1 MELRELAE
9 LLREYATG
17 ATALAAISERLRPV
31 LAADP
36 LDVAASD
43 PAPWDR
49 APNEERLFWR
59 LVYLIES
66 GEADSPEFRD
76 RIRRVVATLDST
88 RSAATTHELLPV
100 VVDAQRLCEIIEK
113 YRAGIISRTSLL
125 SVVAESDYP
134 AHVKLW
140 LQHAS
145 PMALERLRAQLGA
158 DEYDAVAVGFEAPP
172 A

>member
-1 MELRELAE
+1 LELRELAE
-9 LLREYATG
+9 LLREYVAGLTPQAT
-17 ATALAAISERLRPV
+17 LRERLRPV
-31 LAADP
+31 LADDP

-43 PAPWDR
+43 PAPWDQ
-49 APNEERLFWR
+49 APDEARLFWR
-59 LVYLIES
+59 LVYLVES

-76 RIRRVVATLDST
+76 RVRRVVAALDST
-88 RSAATTHELLPV
+88 RSAATTHELLPI
-100 VVDAQRLCEIIEK
+100 VVDARRLCEIVEK
-113 YRAGIISRTSLL
+113 LRAGVISRTSFL

-145 PMALERLRAQLGA
+145 PMALARMCAQLGA
-158 DEYDAVAVGFEAPP
+158 DEYSAVAVSFEAPP

>member
-9 LLREYATG
+9 LLREYAAGVTPLS
-17 ATALAAISERLRPV
+17 TISERLRPV
-31 LAADP
+31 LADDP

-49 APNEERLFWR
+49 APDEERLFWR

-66 GEADSPEFRD
+66 GEVDGPEFRD
-76 RIRRVVATLDST
+76 RMRRVVTTLDST
-88 RSAATTHELLPV
+88 KSAATTHELLPLV
-100 VVDAQRLCEIIEK
+100 LDARRLYGIVEK
-113 YRAGIISRTSLL
+113 HRAGIVSRTSLL

-145 PMALERLRAQLGA
+145 PMALDRLRAQLGA
-158 DEYDAVAVGFEAPP
+158 DEYDAVAEGFEAPP

>member
-9 LLREYATG
+9 LLREYAAGVTP
-17 ATALAAISERLRPV
+17 LAAISEHIRPV
-31 LAADP
+31 LADDP

-49 APNEERLFWR
+49 APDEERLFWR
-59 LVYLIES
+59 LAYLIES
-66 GEADSPEFRD
+66 GEVDSPEFRD
-76 RIRRVVATLDST
+76 RMRRVVTTLDST
-88 RSAATTHELLPV
+88 KSAATTHELLPLV
-100 VVDAQRLCEIIEK
+100 LDAQRLCEIVEK
-113 YRAGIISRTSLL
+113 HRAGVVSRTSLL

-145 PMALERLRAQLGA
+145 PMALERLCAQLGA